1 MSIPIPSL
9 VFFPVLK
16 PVFKHLSFLSERE
29 SEHELGKG
37 RKRETEDPKQASH
50 YEHKALCGSP
60 PHNHEIMT

>member
-37 RKRETEDPKQASH
+37 RKRETEDPKQALCSV
-50 YEHKALCGSP
+50 HK
-60 PHNHEIMT
+60 T